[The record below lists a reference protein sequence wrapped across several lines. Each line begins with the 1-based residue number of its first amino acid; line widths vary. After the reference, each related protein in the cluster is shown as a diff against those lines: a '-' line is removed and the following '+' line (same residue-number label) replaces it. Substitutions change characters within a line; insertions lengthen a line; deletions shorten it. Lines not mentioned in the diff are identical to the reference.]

1 MVAGRKCARCMA
13 HRREGCSVV
22 ETLVLLSRV
31 GLQRIARVIAGAAF
45 SPLGLF
51 ALPVPATAHPSDF
64 ETLTL
69 DLLVGPRGLE
79 VIDAAVVES
88 GGPSYEPFPT
98 SDVKRDVALKVLG
111 ALDVASNGV
120 VVDPEVSARY
130 HEVGFLVR
138 FKNPSLGAESPLRI
152 DTTELQELVADETLS
167 RLKLSVCGVAEGA
180 NSPDPGALSAL
191 DIRAT
196 QPGRPPAGLDRE
208 ACEVWTLTP
217 SDQPVSI
224 VVKPKAAAETGVGVV
239 RATVTALIVLVVGAA
254 LLALVPRIRRRTR
267 LGSDGGRQQ
276 TER

>member
-1 MVAGRKCARCMA
+1 
-13 HRREGCSVV
+13 
-22 ETLVLLSRV
+22 LSRV
-31 GLQRIARVIAGAAF
+31 GLQRIARAIAAAAF

-138 FKNPSLGAESPLRI
+138 FKDPSLGAESPLRI
-152 DTTELQELVADETLS
+152 NTAELQELVADETLC
-167 RLKLSVCGVAEGA
+167 RL
-180 NSPDPGALSAL
+180 PGAWDHLRSVL
-191 DIRAT
+191 AT
-196 QPGRPPAGLDRE
+196 GMGPPCCQSWDH
-208 ACEVWTLTP
+208 P
-217 SDQPVSI
+217 
-224 VVKPKAAAETGVGVV
+224 
-239 RATVTALIVLVVGAA
+239 
-254 LLALVPRIRRRTR
+254 
-267 LGSDGGRQQ
+267 
-276 TER
+276 